1 MLLFGIL
8 KLKCNHISQSTSSL
22 SNPSPV
28 KGEMKGADLIG
39 EEDQYRDDLSNSK
52 DIWEKAIR
60 IHIFT

>member
-52 DIWEKAIR
+52 DI
-60 IHIFT
+60 